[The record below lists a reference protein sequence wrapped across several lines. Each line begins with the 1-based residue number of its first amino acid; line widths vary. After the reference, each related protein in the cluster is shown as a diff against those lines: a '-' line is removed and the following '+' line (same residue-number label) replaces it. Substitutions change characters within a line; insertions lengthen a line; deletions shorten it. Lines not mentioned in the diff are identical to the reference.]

1 MTVDH
6 MHTDMFTCMRAC
18 PHMSADKSAD
28 EDACPLSVAC
38 LSVDEDALVLVAS
51 QHRGT
56 GKGDMC

>member
-1 MTVDH
+1 MTVESH
-6 MHTDMFTCMRAC
+6 ARYHVCLCARI
-18 PHMSADKSAD
+18 PHMSADASVD
-28 EDACPLSVAC
+28 EDACPLSLAC